1 MKRLHGVM
9 ALFVALGLSS
19 CGGGGGGSMST
30 LSFPLKSAYSTL
42 VVNGYTKNYTV
53 SGTCSGTASETV
65 SPAKPGAIFEGIP
78 GFSAASTVTI
88 SLTNCTQA
96 TMTATSTLYYDANY
110 TPLGFNIVGGEYG
123 VYLTPAVIPVS
134 AVIGDSGVI
143 GTITTYADS
152 TKTTPT
158 GREDVSYVVG
168 PDVVNTAMVNLIFRI
183 YDPAGVQIST
193 EQDRYSITIDGV
205 ITVVSK
211 IIEDV
216 STLVTINLTL
226 Q

>member
-1 MKRLHGVM
+1 M

-19 CGGGGGGSMST
+19 CGGGGGSSSV

-65 SPAKPGAIFEGIP
+65 APAKPGAIFEGTP

-96 TMTATSTLYYDANY
+96 TTTATSTLYYDSNY

-134 AVIGDSGVI
+134 AVIGDSGII
-143 GTITTYADS
+143 GTITTYTDS
-152 TKTTPT
+152 TKTTLT

-168 PDVVNTAMVNLIFRI
+168 PDVVNTAMVSLIFRI
-183 YDPAGVQIST
+183 YDPAGVQSST
-193 EQDRYSITIDGV
+193 EQDRYKVTIDGV

-216 STLVTINLTL
+216 STLVAINLTL